1 MVRSASRLLAATR
14 AAAEYM
20 ADSVGRSKE
29 RLEAAIERRR
39 RPAALVAMVRS
50 HGERGGARFPD
61 PHPGAVNQE
70 RAAEQAD
77 SALMNSVRRASE
89 LGERVNVLGANA
101 AAMHTSMQR
110 AARELV
116 QGERRAQLMEEAA
129 ERLGRVVREREA
141 DLEQSRTKLAA
152 ERQKLSVR
160 S

>member
-1 MVRSASRLLAATR
+1 M
-14 AAAEYM
+14 
-20 ADSVGRSKE
+20 
-29 RLEAAIERRR
+29 
-39 RPAALVAMVRS
+39 
-50 HGERGGARFPD
+50 
-61 PHPGAVNQE
+61 
-70 RAAEQAD
+70 
-77 SALMNSVRRASE
+77 
-89 LGERVNVLGANA
+89 NVLGANA

>member
-1 MVRSASRLLAATR
+1 
-14 AAAEYM
+14 
-20 ADSVGRSKE
+20 
-29 RLEAAIERRR
+29 
-39 RPAALVAMVRS
+39 
-50 HGERGGARFPD
+50 
-61 PHPGAVNQE
+61 
-70 RAAEQAD
+70 
-77 SALMNSVRRASE
+77 MNSMRRASE

>member
-1 MVRSASRLLAATR
+1 
-14 AAAEYM
+14 
-20 ADSVGRSKE
+20 
-29 RLEAAIERRR
+29 
-39 RPAALVAMVRS
+39 
-50 HGERGGARFPD
+50 
-61 PHPGAVNQE
+61 
-70 RAAEQAD
+70 
-77 SALMNSVRRASE
+77 MNSVRRASE